1 MSLGV
6 IEWDVVRLAPV
17 PLWVAVSF
25 GRGGGVLH
33 AQQASAG
40 DDDSVRILANRLGL
54 ESCHLKLL
62 SAMRR
67 SLDGERQAA

>member
-1 MSLGV
+1 MSLEV
-6 IEWDVVRLAPV
+6 VEWDVVRLAPV

-40 DDDSVRILANRLGL
+40 DDDSVQILVNRLGL
-54 ESCHLKLL
+54 ESCRFKPL
-62 SAMRR
+62 SAVRQ
-67 SLDGERQAA
+67 SLAGERQAA